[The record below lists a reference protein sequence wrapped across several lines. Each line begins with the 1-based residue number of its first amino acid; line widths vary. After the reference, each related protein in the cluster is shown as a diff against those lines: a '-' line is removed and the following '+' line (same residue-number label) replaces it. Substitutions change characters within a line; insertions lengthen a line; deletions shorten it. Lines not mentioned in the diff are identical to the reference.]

1 MRYTYPLLCLLFAA
15 AAPAALAGSHSRLK
29 SSSAGVQLVAVVNE
43 QLSIVPSSAAVNAS
57 MQPQG
62 INGRAEH
69 PVMFTT
75 SWNLDGQ
82 GTGFAVQAFYRG
94 VEGASGSGADSTGT
108 LDSFPLLARAPAG
121 ASSGG
126 GFLVFGRERTPGQS
140 ELASRTD
147 AVDVP
152 AGRALPAQTA
162 ARTSGGVLT
171 LVAVVY

>member
-1 MRYTYPLLCLLFAA
+1 MRYTHPVLCVLFAV
-15 AAPAALAGSHSRLK
+15 AAPAAFAGSHSFLK
-29 SSSAGVQLVAVVNE
+29 SSSGGVQLVAVVHE

-62 INGRAEH
+62 LNSGAEH
-69 PVMFTT
+69 PVTFTT

-82 GTGFAVQAFYRG
+82 GTGFAVQAFYTG
-94 VEGASGSGADSTGT
+94 LEGALGSRGGSTGT

-126 GFLVFGRERTPGQS
+126 GFLVFGRGRAPGQS

-147 AVDVP
+147 AVDLPVD
-152 AGRALPAQTA
+152 RVLPAQAA